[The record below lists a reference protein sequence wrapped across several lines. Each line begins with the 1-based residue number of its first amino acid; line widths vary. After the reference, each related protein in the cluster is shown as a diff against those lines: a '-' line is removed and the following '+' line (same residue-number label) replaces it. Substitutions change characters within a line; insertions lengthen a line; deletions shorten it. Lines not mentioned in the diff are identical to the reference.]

1 MATLKKRSGTVTFV
15 KVMKNNVY
23 EYTLTDKKNQ
33 PNKYISYCRRS
44 ISHNVVFGY
53 EQKRHSVY
61 GEQNQLKTVEYNG
74 VIKDK
79 KIIEIILLRI
89 VNLQQHVVHMLLKTY
104 GENFFELLLKDS
116 QTIFGI
122 LDTYSITK
130 LKDFLQGEQPIVIM
144 LFFTSI
150 DSDIK
155 ISTIT
160 CNKIIERFQCDTA
173 KIKENVYD
181 LYLKCKMKFEDVD
194 KLALKHF
201 GYEHDSADRLEAILK
216 LLTKTLDT
224 DGTIYTD
231 MIFMKKFCDKYYII
245 PKTLVNHITY
255 IKIEKE
261 KYFTTCDLYDMEQ
274 YVETFCKELIKMDPI
289 PIGNKI
295 ELDERLHHRQE
306 EAVKT
311 ALLNRVSIISGGP
324 GTGKTHI
331 IKKIMRNTANEDH
344 VILALS
350 GAAVERIKQDRIDIA
365 RTIHSYLFSLK
376 TGNEESFSVKKNK
389 DSFDTAFESDDSSDS
404 TDHKSDSTSNKIINI
419 IIDEFSLVCMKLF
432 KKLLLAVEPNIH
444 NIRIILIGDP
454 NQLSSI
460 GSGNLLSDMITSEII
475 PYTSLTKIHRTNIKP
490 IIKNAKLVLK
500 GLPIEPDDDKF
511 IYKKITSADQVYDIL
526 EKLIVKYKL
535 TPHNSCVLSP
545 AATNNMTVT
554 KLNTFLQ
561 DVYNPDG
568 KMICTNIK
576 SEIRSGDKLMQTVN
590 NKEDHIYNGSI
601 LSIAGYEYDEYVMK
615 RDISYKR
622 TIENG
627 EIMSNNKIDYA
638 ITPKRFNINIK
649 CKYTDPDSSSSRIIS
664 YNDIKKI
671 NNLQLAYSMTV
682 HKSQG
687 SGYETVV
694 GIIHSGMGG
703 RLLYRN
709 MLYTM
714 ITRSIKRCIII
725 GDSSGIRMC
734 SELGTDRITNLFK
747 NYKRGGAK
755 KN

>member
-1 MATLKKRSGTVTFV
+1 MATLKKKSGTITFV

-33 PNKYISYCRRS
+33 SSKYISYCRRS
-44 ISHNVVFGY
+44 ISHNVVFEY

-61 GEQNQLKTVEYNG
+61 GEQNQLKTVEYQS

-79 KIIEIILLRI
+79 KIIAEILLRI
-89 VNLQQHVVHMLLKTY
+89 VNLQQHVVHTLIKTY
-104 GENFFELLLKDS
+104 GANFFELLLKDS
-116 QTIFGI
+116 HTIFGI
-122 LDTYSITK
+122 CDTYTTTK

-144 LFFTSI
+144 LFFSSI
-150 DSDIK
+150 DPDIK
-155 ISTIT
+155 ISLPT
-160 CNKIIERFQCDTA
+160 CNKIIERFQCDTN

-194 KLALKHF
+194 KLALKYF
-201 GYEHDSADRLEAILK
+201 GYTHDSTERLEAVLK
-216 LLTKTLDT
+216 LLTKILNKE
-224 DGTIYTD
+224 GTIYTD
-231 MIFMKKFCDKYYII
+231 INFMKKFCDKYYII
-245 PKTLVNHITY
+245 PKTLTQNITY
-255 IKIEKE
+255 IKIQKE

-289 PIGNKI
+289 PISDKI
-295 ELDERLHHRQE
+295 KLDERLHHRQE

-331 IKKIMRNTANEDH
+331 IKEVMRNTQDQDH

-350 GAAVERIKQDRIDIA
+350 GAAVERIKQDGIDIA
-365 RTIHSYLFSLK
+365 RTIHSYLFSLIDSK
-376 TGNEESFSVKKNK
+376 EDSTPKL
-389 DSFDTAFESDDSSDS
+389 DSFDAAFESGDSSDYS
-404 TDHKSDSTSNKIINI
+404 NDKSNSKSNKIINI

-432 KKLLLAVEPNIH
+432 KKLLVAMESNMN
-444 NIRIILIGDP
+444 NIRLILIGDP

-460 GSGNLLSDMITSEII
+460 GSGNVLDDMITSEII

-490 IIKNAKLVLK
+490 IIKNAKLVLE
-500 GLPIEPDDDKF
+500 GQPLEPDNDKF
-511 IYKKITSADQVYDIL
+511 IYKKITSTDQVYDIL
-526 EKLIVKYKL
+526 KDLISEYKL
-535 TPHNSCVLSP
+535 TPYNSCVLSP
-545 AATNNMTVT
+545 AATNNITVT

-568 KMICTNIK
+568 LMICTNIK
-576 SEIRSGDKLMQTVN
+576 SEIRFGDKLMQTVN

-601 LSIAGYEYDEYVMK
+601 LSIGGYTYDEYATK

-622 TIENG
+622 SIANG
-627 EIMSNNKIDYA
+627 KIMSNNKIDYA

-649 CKYTDPDSSSSRIIS
+649 CKYTDPDSGSSRIIN
-664 YNDIKKI
+664 YDDIKKI
-671 NNLQLAYSMTV
+671 NNLQLAYSMTI

-687 SGYETVV
+687 SGYETVIAV
-694 GIIHSGMGG
+694 IHSGMGN

-709 MLYTM
+709 MLYTA

-725 GDSSGIRMC
+725 ADSSGLRMC
-734 SELGTDRITNLFK
+734 RELGADRITNLFK
-747 NYKRGGAK
+747 NYKRGGSTS
-755 KN
+755 